1 MGFWKRPTVVR
12 PTNSS
17 DTISG
22 PLSNWRCGR
31 EAVVTAVTGASR
43 FACRLREIGV
53 VPGVRIR
60 VLRTGSNLVIQVG
73 EGRFCMRQ
81 RDAFTI
87 HVCSASAPLPVAPL
101 PSSAKAVAVS

>member
-1 MGFWKRPTVVR
+1 MGLRKRPDPLP
-12 PTNSS
+12 PTKFS
-17 DTISG
+17 DSTSG
-22 PLSNWRCGR
+22 PLSNLRRGG

-53 VPGVRIR
+53 VPGVRLR

-73 EGRFCMRQ
+73 EGRFCMR
-81 RDAFTI
+81 RGDAFTI
-87 HVCSASAPLPVAPL
+87 QVCSASAALPVPPL

>member
-1 MGFWKRPTVVR
+1 MGLWKRLTAFR
-12 PTNSS
+12 RQNSP
-17 DTISG
+17 DADSG

-60 VLRTGSNLVIQVG
+60 VLRTGSTLVIQVE
-73 EGRFCMRQ
+73 EGRFCMRR

-87 HVCSASAPLPVAPL
+87 HVRSAAAPLPVSPL